1 MMFKFQLG
9 DFWGATGAVHFFPET
24 RFRRS
29 KNLETPEAQTQEF
42 SKNLACKA
50 VDVIK
55 ACWKGIHISAREKK
69 RSHVNRW
76 KKGYL
81 KLLIFWCYIWWF
93 NDQVERIKLIIID
106 EPSLT

>member
-1 MMFKFQLG
+1 MKFIVFQEIILENKRLEPKKWCFGKMMFKFQLG

-69 RSHVNRW
+69 
-76 KKGYL
+76 
-81 KLLIFWCYIWWF
+81 
-93 NDQVERIKLIIID
+93 EAM
-106 EPSLT
+106 

>member
-1 MMFKFQLG
+1 MKFIVFRETILENKRLEPKNGALG
-9 DFWGATGAVHFFPET
+9 RWCSNSNWVIFEVQPVPFIFFPET

-69 RSHVNRW
+69 
-76 KKGYL
+76 
-81 KLLIFWCYIWWF
+81 
-93 NDQVERIKLIIID
+93 EAM
-106 EPSLT
+106 